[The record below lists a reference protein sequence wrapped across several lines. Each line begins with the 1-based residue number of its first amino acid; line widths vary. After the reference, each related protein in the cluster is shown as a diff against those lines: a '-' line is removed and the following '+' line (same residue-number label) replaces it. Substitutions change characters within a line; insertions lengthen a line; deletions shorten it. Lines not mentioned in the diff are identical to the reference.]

1 MKREACDEFGA
12 MKREVN
18 NLRVE
23 LQEERKAYAAEVQH
37 QGDQKE
43 ELRVLRRQL
52 DVTKKAEMA
61 YGMQANMSMWERIG
75 FQSLCSVGGRPARV
89 DFSPSSDVAL
99 EGASSSRPDSRAPVV
114 DVPPAVALAGTSRR
128 SKDSTTEP
136 HITLEG
142 ASSSR
147 PDSRAPVLDVPPAV

>member
-1 MKREACDEFGA
+1 
-12 MKREVN
+12 
-18 NLRVE
+18 
-23 LQEERKAYAAEVQH
+23 
-37 QGDQKE
+37 
-43 ELRVLRRQL
+43 
-52 DVTKKAEMA
+52 
-61 YGMQANMSMWERIG
+61 MQANMSMWERIG

-147 PDSRAPVLDVPPAV
+147 PDSRAPVVDVPPAVALAGTSCRSKDSTTEPHVLNAPVDSTGANQICQTVSSPAQPSSSAPSDGAGNNWWPW